1 MAKSWRRLKPWEKTK
16 DESRGEENEHGLENK
31 RGEMERNVNSVTLPL
46 EGWSA
51 GIGREKI

>member
-31 RGEMERNVNSVTLPL
+31 RGEMETPIQILVEVSGLFPVNLISL
-46 EGWSA
+46 S
-51 GIGREKI
+51 